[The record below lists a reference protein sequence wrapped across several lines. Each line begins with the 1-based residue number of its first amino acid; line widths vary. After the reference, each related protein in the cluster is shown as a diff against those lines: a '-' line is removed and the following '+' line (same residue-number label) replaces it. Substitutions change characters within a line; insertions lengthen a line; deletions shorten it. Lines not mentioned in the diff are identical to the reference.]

1 MINLN
6 KLCLSV
12 TLEHGTH
19 HLLFAVC
26 DLASP
31 NSGISTLLNFQKLK
45 LNSDMLLCNT
55 FPAQMSGQGG
65 MVGGV
70 NCKSGFIYGKYIIL
84 QNEYL
89 EPHLSL
95 SEVVVYGI

>member
-6 KLCLSV
+6 KSCLSV

-45 LNSDMLLCNT
+45 LNFAPSTYT
-55 FPAQMSGQGG
+55 FVAI
-65 MVGGV
+65 
-70 NCKSGFIYGKYIIL
+70 NDK
-84 QNEYL
+84 
-89 EPHLSL
+89 
-95 SEVVVYGI
+95 

>member
-1 MINLN
+1 MIFSLLHIYDNLISEN
-6 KLCLSV
+6 MIILNNFCLSA

-45 LNSDMLLCNT
+45 LNFAPSTYTLLYFCN
-55 FPAQMSGQGG
+55 
-65 MVGGV
+65 
-70 NCKSGFIYGKYIIL
+70 K
-84 QNEYL
+84 
-89 EPHLSL
+89 
-95 SEVVVYGI
+95 

>member
-6 KLCLSV
+6 KSCLSV

-31 NSGISTLLNFQKLK
+31 NSGISTLFNFQKLK
-45 LNSDMLLCNT
+45 LNFPPSTYT
-55 FPAQMSGQGG
+55 FVAI
-65 MVGGV
+65 
-70 NCKSGFIYGKYIIL
+70 NDKSL
-84 QNEYL
+84 DDNQL
-89 EPHLSL
+89 
-95 SEVVVYGI
+95 